1 MNKTIR
7 IVQGGFAAIFGL
19 TIISVIIRGIKE
31 NIPIWAEILLIFVSL
46 VSIGGLVILYQ
57 KLKAKKLTEKQSDRI
72 FFYYCRFD
80 ADNTDHI
87 CSYSL
92 L

>member
-57 KLKAKKLTEKQSDRI
+57 KLKAK
-72 FFYYCRFD
+72 
-80 ADNTDHI
+80 N
-87 CSYSL
+87 L
-92 L
+92 LKNNQTGYFLLLQV

>member
-57 KLKAKKLTEKQSDRI
+57 KLKAKKLLKNNQTGY
-72 FFYYCRFD
+72 F
-80 ADNTDHI
+80 
-87 CSYSL
+87 L
-92 L
+92 LLQV

>member
-46 VSIGGLVILYQ
+46 VSIGGLVIFIKNSKPKNL
-57 KLKAKKLTEKQSDRI
+57 LKNNQTGY
-72 FFYYCRFD
+72 F
-80 ADNTDHI
+80 
-87 CSYSL
+87 L
-92 L
+92 LLQV